1 MNPLTQFKKIL
12 ILPLLIGLALVA
24 VASPAVAQANE
35 VTHWNQIATDT
46 LAAFPPAA
54 GGAPNALQV
63 NMGMTQGSVYD
74 AINAIEPRHRPYLLA
89 TRFNANASKEA
100 AAATAAY
107 SVLSNIVSTVPPSI
121 PFPNRAILQA
131 SLDAAY
137 AASLAGIPDGPP
149 KTQGIAAGTAA
160 ANAML
165 AARQND
171 GRFGPSPWVPNYDPG
186 HWQPLLNPDG
196 TPILDPTPWVG
207 GVLPFLMQSSSQF
220 RTDGPNALTSDA
232 YAEDFNEVKALGSIN
247 STSRTPEQT
256 HIAIFWQ
263 GAPPPLA
270 WNRVA
275 RNLIDQYA
283 VDIGNSA
290 LLFAMLNLSAADAA
304 INCWNDKYYWDFWR
318 PWTAI
323 QRADEDGNPD
333 TDPDPSWT
341 ALLTAP
347 YPEHPSGH
355 LSGDSAHL
363 EVLHIFFGTD
373 NIRFGVI
380 SSRFPGETRYFDQ
393 FSDALKEIID
403 ARIWAGLHF
412 RTADVQAKILGR
424 KVVHYME
431 KHCFQ
436 PVQ

>member
-1 MNPLTQFKKIL
+1 MNSLTQFKKIS
-12 ILPLLIGLALVA
+12 ILPLLIAVALVA
-24 VASPAVAQANE
+24 LTGPVALAHE
-35 VTHWNQIATDT
+35 VTNWNQIATTT
-46 LAAFPPAA
+46 LAAFPAAA
-54 GGAPNALQV
+54 GGAANALQV
-63 NMGMTQGSVYD
+63 NMGMTQGAVYD

-107 SVLSNIVSTVPPSI
+107 SVLSNIVSTVSATI
-121 PFPNRAILQA
+121 PFPNKTTLLQ
-131 SLDAAY
+131 SLSTAY
-137 AASLAGIPDGPP
+137 MASLAAIPDSPS
-149 KTQGIAAGTAA
+149 KTAGIAAGNAA
-160 ANAML
+160 ADAMI
-165 AARQND
+165 AARQGD
-171 GRFGPSPWVPNYDPG
+171 GRFGPSPWVPNYAPG
-186 HWQPLLNPDG
+186 HWQPLLNADG
-196 TPILDPTPWVG
+196 TQMLDPTPWVG
-207 GVLPFLMQSSSQF
+207 GVRPFLIQSSSQF

-232 YAEDFNEVKALGSIN
+232 YAEDFNEVKALGSVN
-247 STSRTPEQT
+247 STVRTPEQT

-270 WNRVA
+270 WNGVA
-275 RNLIDQYA
+275 RNLVDQYA
-283 VDIGNSA
+283 VDIGDSA

-323 QRADEDGNPD
+323 HRANEDGNPD

-363 EVLHIFFGTD
+363 EVLHMFFGTD

-431 KHCFQ
+431 KHYFQ
-436 PVQ
+436 PLQ